1 MSFKLAGVDH
11 APLFA
16 SWEDTPDWPTDGRLV
31 YAYHRPFPGVEWNDY
46 IKLVIPFASFTKT
59 EADAGLSFCTDL
71 AFPVL
76 PMRITARQAD
86 ACTHVEIERP
96 LVRLEPNAAVTLV
109 HYIAPHDGDV
119 RSGLRWLRE
128 TFRDK
133 FTVPESA
140 PDIQTE
146 LTGIPYV
153 MTDHYRRKA
162 LSERPGRWGAAN
174 LRLMP
179 WWGKHV
185 ADEEPF
191 VNWLDHKWCH
201 FRKHRADHPE
211 IPGFP
216 SDTAVFD
223 EIVSFI
229 EGLSASEETIRKIE
243 KTMKDIPEMGS
254 PLVWLFERF
263 TFDDVRERL
272 DWMRDMNFKILMYW
286 DLSEAWRPWVEKRF
300 PDILLFDEKNDSFWD
315 LTVIDPYAGSEFQ
328 KEHLRQLERVF
339 DTYPQMEGVFI
350 DQTYYD
356 DVTHDKRDDGL
367 SIDSEGKPYT
377 RYV

>member
-128 TFRDK
+128 TYDRSATEIRDHLCARMDAY
-133 FTVPESA
+133 T
-140 PDIQTE
+140 Q
-146 LTGIPYV
+146 
-153 MTDHYRRKA
+153 R
-162 LSERPGRWGAAN
+162 
-174 LRLMP
+174 
-179 WWGKHV
+179 
-185 ADEEPF
+185 
-191 VNWLDHKWCH
+191 
-201 FRKHRADHPE
+201 E
-211 IPGFP
+211 IPE
-216 SDTAVFD
+216 DDMAL
-223 EIVSFI
+223 IV
-229 EGLSASEETIRKIE
+229 AKI
-243 KTMKDIPEMGS
+243 T
-254 PLVWLFERF
+254 PLEQQEL
-263 TFDDVRERL
+263 
-272 DWMRDMNFKILMYW
+272 
-286 DLSEAWRPWVEKRF
+286 
-300 PDILLFDEKNDSFWD
+300 
-315 LTVIDPYAGSEFQ
+315 
-328 KEHLRQLERVF
+328 
-339 DTYPQMEGVFI
+339 
-350 DQTYYD
+350 
-356 DVTHDKRDDGL
+356 
-367 SIDSEGKPYT
+367 
-377 RYV
+377 